1 MGRIMVPGFS
11 LAAFT
16 TLHVLI
22 SLAAIASGIVVVAG
36 MLRADRLGGWTA
48 LFLALTMLT
57 SLTGFLFPIK
67 SFTPALGTGLISVA
81 ILLVALWALYGGH
94 LNGAWRPVYVVCAVA
109 ALYLNVLVL
118 VVQAILKAAPL
129 HALAPYGSEPPFLVT
144 ETIALIVF
152 VTLGFLTLR
161 RFYPPKPAPEL

>member
-1 MGRIMVPGFS
+1 MGRIMVPGLS

>member
-152 VTLGFLTLR
+152 VTLGLLALR
-161 RFYPPKPAPEL
+161 RFYPPKPAPGL

>member
-129 HALAPYGSEPPFLVT
+129 HAVAPYGSEPPFLVT

-152 VTLGFLTLR
+152 VMLGFLTLR
-161 RFYPPKPAPEL
+161 RFYPPKPAPGL

>member
-1 MGRIMVPGFS
+1 CIWFSRTPLGQLHDSCAQKRDAPTLGHRASRGLGLACQILMGRIMVPGLS

-67 SFTPALGTGLISVA
+67 
-81 ILLVALWALYGGH
+81 
-94 LNGAWRPVYVVCAVA
+94 
-109 ALYLNVLVL
+109 
-118 VVQAILKAAPL
+118 
-129 HALAPYGSEPPFLVT
+129 
-144 ETIALIVF
+144 
-152 VTLGFLTLR
+152 
-161 RFYPPKPAPEL
+161 

>member
-1 MGRIMVPGFS
+1 MGRIMFPGFS

-16 TLHVLI
+16 TLHVRI

-129 HALAPYGSEPPFLVT
+129 HAVAPYGSEPPFLVT

>member
-118 VVQAILKAAPL
+118 VVQAILKTAPL
-129 HALAPYGSEPPFLVT
+129 HAVAPYGSEPPFLVT